1 MKLYSRKK
9 RNPLKVII
17 LILILVAGI
26 FVLSKIIT
34 GSKVDDIVVAQ
45 IGTENIYKSE
55 IEKKIND
62 VFANNP
68 SAKIPFEKL
77 PDQVLEIIAREVF
90 LDRKI
95 IAEAK
100 RLGIDNSKEVKDQI
114 ESYKTTIIRQS
125 YENSQLKLAI
135 DDQKIVE
142 KFNEIN
148 LNNNSKNE
156 YKYSQIVLRDEF
168 TAKNVIKD
176 LKSGKK
182 PIKFFDGAR
191 KYSIDTQSSS
201 TGGEVDFK
209 SESTIKEPILNVL
222 KSLSKDEISSP
233 FLVDDLWYIVK
244 LNEVKKP
251 KPIDFESS
259 KEYVKHLLKIEEIQ
273 KINGKFLKDD
283 KVKILIKRSNP
294 QDNEKANTLAPNS
307 QENNTNINETDKNSN
322 PADSTAPAPAV
333 ESAPN
338 SEGTPNNN
346 EAPQQKL

>member
-55 IEKKIND
+55 IEKKVND

-100 RLGIDNSKEVKDQI
+100 RLGIDNSKEVKNQI

-148 LNNNSKNE
+148 NNNNSKNE

-176 LKSGKK
+176 LKSVKK

-209 SESTIKEPILNVL
+209 AESTIKEPILNVL

-233 FLVDDLWYIVK
+233 FVVDDLWYIVK
-244 LNEVKKP
+244 LSDVKKP

-294 QDNEKANTLAPNS
+294 QDVNSNNSSAPNS
-307 QENNTNINETDKNSN
+307 PENNQESNTN
-322 PADSTAPAPAV
+322 PADSSAPTPAV

-338 SEGTPNNN
+338 SEGTTNNN

>member
-55 IEKKIND
+55 IEKKVND

-100 RLGIDNSKEVKDQI
+100 RLGIDNSKEVKNQI

-148 LNNNSKNE
+148 NNNNSKNE

-176 LKSGKK
+176 LKSVKK

-209 SESTIKEPILNVL
+209 AESTIKEPILNVL

-233 FLVDDLWYIVK
+233 FVVDDLWYIVK
-244 LNEVKKP
+244 LSDVKKP

-294 QDNEKANTLAPNS
+294 QDVNSNNSSAPNS
-307 QENNTNINETDKNSN
+307 PENNQESNTN
-322 PADSTAPAPAV
+322 PADSSAPTPPV
-333 ESAPN
+333 ESAPQ
-338 SEGTPNNN
+338 SEGTTNNN